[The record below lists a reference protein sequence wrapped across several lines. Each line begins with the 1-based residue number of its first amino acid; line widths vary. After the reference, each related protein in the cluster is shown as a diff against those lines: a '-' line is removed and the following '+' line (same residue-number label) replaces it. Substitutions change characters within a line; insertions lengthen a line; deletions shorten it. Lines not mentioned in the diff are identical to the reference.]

1 MTSLSETSLLAGAAG
16 QSTGYTIGQSILFND
31 DDSAYMAKTF
41 SSAGNRRTFTIST
54 WVKRGNLSTNQ
65 MIFGP
70 YTSSSGSGTY
80 GAFRFPNGN
89 TFDIF
94 DYTNGTNNYYYS
106 SSPTLFRDTNA
117 WYHIVANVDTTRVT
131 ASERIRVFINGVR
144 DVGWSGNDDYYPSLN
159 YEGQFNNALVH
170 EIGRTQANTQK
181 LDAYLAEFHFLDG
194 YAYDSSYFGEFD
206 SNDIWIPKEYTGSY
220 GSNGFKIDGRD
231 SSDLGDDESG
241 NGNDF
246 STSGLT
252 AADQVLDSPTNNH
265 GVFNNLEKDLRYT
278 TTLSNG
284 NKTITFPSG
293 SSGYSGT
300 RLGFFRNT
308 GKAYAEFKVGQT
320 YSHTNGDGIAV
331 FVCDDSN
338 DPVSVGGGGSGYT
351 GSYTAL
357 DGIIY
362 DGGSNQGTGT
372 TWNSVGAVIGVYVDF
387 DSGKGWFS
395 KDGTVQTVNGTPNVN
410 NGTNPHF
417 TFTAN
422 ETLTV
427 GAGGV
432 HYGTVGI
439 VTLQNHEDEWDTTP
453 TGYTPFSTL
462 AESEA

>member
-1 MTSLSETSLLAGAAG
+1 
-16 QSTGYTIGQSILFND
+16 
-31 DDSAYMAKTF
+31 
-41 SSAGNRRTFTIST
+41 
-54 WVKRGNLSTNQ
+54 
-65 MIFGP
+65 
-70 YTSSSGSGTY
+70 
-80 GAFRFPNGN
+80 
-89 TFDIF
+89 
-94 DYTNGTNNYYYS
+94 
-106 SSPTLFRDTNA
+106 
-117 WYHIVANVDTTRVT
+117 
-131 ASERIRVFINGVR
+131 VR